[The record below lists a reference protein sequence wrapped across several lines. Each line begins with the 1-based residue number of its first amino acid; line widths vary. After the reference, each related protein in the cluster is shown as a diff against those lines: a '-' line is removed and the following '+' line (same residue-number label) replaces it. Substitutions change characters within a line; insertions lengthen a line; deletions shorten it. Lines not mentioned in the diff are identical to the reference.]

1 MVREN
6 PGENL
11 WRLNLGWVT
20 AEELEQAPRYCPI
33 FFHRLLMELISKS
46 MKRYRYCVIVK
57 LPPLP
62 QGSRRRSVVR
72 R

>member
-1 MVREN
+1 MVREK

-33 FFHRLLMELISKS
+33 FFSPSLNGNDFKIREKVPLLCDCQTASPASGIPSPFS
-46 MKRYRYCVIVK
+46 C
-57 LPPLP
+57 
-62 QGSRRRSVVR
+62 
-72 R
+72 